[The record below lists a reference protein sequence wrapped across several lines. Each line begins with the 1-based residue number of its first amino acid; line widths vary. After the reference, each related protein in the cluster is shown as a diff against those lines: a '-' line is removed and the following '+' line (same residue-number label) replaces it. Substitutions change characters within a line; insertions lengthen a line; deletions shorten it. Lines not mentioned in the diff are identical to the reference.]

1 MSVETL
7 PAAGGKKT
15 VYLADYRPWPFRL
28 DHVSLHLDI
37 HDGHTLVTAELSL
50 QPRPGAQELVLNG
63 VDLVLEHLA
72 IDGVPLSESD
82 YRIEDERLVV
92 TRFPAVSFV
101 LSSRVRIHPETN
113 TALEGLYVSGGM
125 YCTQCE
131 AEGFRKITWYPD
143 RPDVMARF
151 TTTLEAERER
161 YPQLLS
167 NGNPVASG
175 ERRGGRHFVTW
186 EDPFPKPAYLFAAV
200 AGKLACIEDAFVT
213 ASGRTV
219 ALRIFVEPR
228 DAGKIGHAMDSLKR
242 AMRWDEARYGRE
254 YDLDIFMIVA
264 VSHFNMGAM
273 ENKGLNIFNHR
284 LP

>member
-131 AEGFRKITWYPD
+131 AEGFRSPTAH
-143 RPDVMARF
+143 R
-151 TTTLEAERER
+151 EAET
-161 YPQLLS
+161 
-167 NGNPVASG
+167 AKAH
-175 ERRGGRHFVTW
+175 RG
-186 EDPFPKPAYLFAAV
+186 
-200 AGKLACIEDAFVT
+200 
-213 ASGRTV
+213 
-219 ALRIFVEPR
+219 
-228 DAGKIGHAMDSLKR
+228 
-242 AMRWDEARYGRE
+242 
-254 YDLDIFMIVA
+254 
-264 VSHFNMGAM
+264 
-273 ENKGLNIFNHR
+273 
-284 LP
+284 